1 MKFHGLATSILGRL
15 LLGGFLCLFGI
26 SSSTLKPVQ
35 ANEMMIPD
43 NQPICPQPLLSRL
56 KRHRIA
62 PGETLESIARQYNL
76 IPATLMGMNPSLR
89 QGKVPVGE
97 EIVIPPFNG
106 IEVEI
111 PLGQAWQNVVKAY
124 GGRPD
129 VAFEVNGCQT
139 QPTVLFIPGV
149 NWSPKGPPVPA
160 LAVLSG
166 YPLSQP
172 GLLQLGY
179 GWQLNPAVNKVIF
192 HSGLDLSAE
201 VGTPVLAVGA
211 GKIAF
216 AGERGGYGQLVVVN
230 HASGKQ
236 TRYAHLSNIAVRV
249 GQTVQQG
256 EILGTVGTTGE
267 PDSNQPHLH
276 FEIRY
281 NSDLGW
287 IAEDPKP
294 YFPVRR

>member
-1 MKFHGLATSILGRL
+1 MKFHGLATLIFGG
-15 LLGGFLCLFGI
+15 LGGFLCVLGI
-26 SSSTLKPVQ
+26 SSSTIKPAQ
-35 ANEMMIPD
+35 ANEIALPE
-43 NQPICPQPLLSRL
+43 NQAICPQPLLSRL

-76 IPATLMGMNPSLR
+76 IPATLLGMNPNLR
-89 QGKVPVGE
+89 QGKISVGE

-106 IEVEI
+106 IEVAI
-111 PLGQAWQNVVKAY
+111 APGQVWQEVVKAY
-124 GGRPD
+124 NGRPD
-129 VAFEVNGCQT
+129 VVFEVNGCQT

-166 YPLSQP
+166 YPLP
-172 GLLQLGY
+172 RPALLQLGY
-179 GWQLNPAVNKVIF
+179 GWQLNPNINKVIF

-201 VGTPVLAVGA
+201 VGTPVLSVGA
-211 GKIAF
+211 GIIAF
-216 AGERGGYGQLVVVN
+216 AGERSGYGQLVVVN

-236 TRYAHLSNIAVRV
+236 TRYAHLSNIAVKV
-249 GQTVQQG
+249 GQTIQQG
-256 EILGTVGTTGE
+256 EVLGTVGTTGT
-267 PDSNQPHLH
+267 PDNNQPHLH

-287 IAEDPKP
+287 VAEDPKF
-294 YFPVRR
+294 YFPIKR

>member
-1 MKFHGLATSILGRL
+1 MKSHGLATLIFGY
-15 LLGGFLCLFGI
+15 LGGFLYSLGLSLSI
-26 SSSTLKPVQ
+26 LQPAQ
-35 ANEMMIPD
+35 ANEITIPD
-43 NQPICPQPLLSRL
+43 NQRICPQPLLSRL

-106 IEVEI
+106 IEVRI
-111 PLGQAWQNVVKAY
+111 APGQVWQEVVKAY

-129 VAFEVNGCQT
+129 VAFEMNGCQT

-166 YPLSQP
+166 YPLPQSA
-172 GLLQLGY
+172 LLQLGY
-179 GWQLNPAVNKVIF
+179 GWQLNPNINKVIF
-192 HSGLDLSAE
+192 HGGLDLSAE
-201 VGTPVLAVGA
+201 VGTPVLSVGT

-216 AGERGGYGQLVVVN
+216 AGERGGYGLLVVVN

-236 TRYAHLSNIAVRV
+236 TRYAHLSKISVQV

-256 EILGTVGTTGE
+256 EILGTVGTSGT

-287 IAEDPKP
+287 VAEDPKP
-294 YFPVRR
+294 YFPLKR